1 MPRRMLEGEL
11 ESAICKAYS
20 ILLPDL
26 HAAGFRI
33 KSQQAILLGRRID
46 LLLEAEDGSV
56 CIIELKAGAPP
67 MPHVRD
73 QILDYKACW
82 AKSYPNSKQPRLLVI
97 GNSIPDATKAELAN
111 FGVESRAIS
120 LSEVSGALRR
130 CEDKNEVV
138 SGLKLAPDDD
148 LATVRHLLSDYDA
161 VAIPDGM
168 IFRQPWS
175 HEKVFLALVH
185 RGEKHKELW
194 KKNICVHVYT
204 RRPGCAVLYGPR
216 VENTKAAPL
225 HLNPRRST
233 WDKTAFR
240 RMKSYIDL
248 VTSDHKGPGREN
260 SNFDHYRIKPDK
272 WDDFADAIGL

>member
-1 MPRRMLEGEL
+1 MSSKMLEGEL

-20 ILLPDL
+20 FLLPDL

-46 LLLEAEDGSV
+46 LLLEAGDGCV

-82 AKSYPNSKQPRLLVI
+82 TKSYPNSKQLRLLVI
-97 GNSIPDATKAELAN
+97 GNSIPDHTKAELAN
-111 FGVESRAIS
+111 FGVESRAIT
-120 LSEVSGALRR
+120 LSEVLGALRH
-130 CEDKNEVV
+130 CEDKNEVA
-138 SGLKLAPDDD
+138 SGLKLMPNGD

-161 VAIPDGM
+161 VAVPDEM
-168 IFRQPWS
+168 VFQKPWS
-175 HEKVFLALVH
+175 HEKIFLALVH
-185 RGEKHKELW
+185 RGEKHKDLW

-204 RRPGCAVLYGPR
+204 KRPGCAVLYGPR
-216 VENTKAAPL
+216 VETTKAAPL

-233 WDKTAFR
+233 WDETAFM
-240 RMKSYIDL
+240 RMEPHIEF
-248 VTSDHKGPGREN
+248 VTSDDKGPGREN
-260 SNFDHYRIKPDK
+260 RNFDHYRIKPNC